1 MKLVKGNI
9 KSAAIGRKFLEA
21 LRSRKKPEEGGMRV
35 EDNQPVEPPYQITP
49 EDNLSFAAAD
59 MYGHFQRSGVSDQPD
74 FLCEGDPLQKDY
86 IEQEIFG
93 DVGYTQVYDKDLGE
107 YRPVDATRDAWSA
120 ATVSKLA
127 SAFDP
132 TFEGSARH
140 SDYIRRGF
148 QGEAYLYGQGN
159 YTAEKATKK
168 TEYQPG
174 DILFKGRK
182 DKDGSPLGPQTYSQ
196 FQKDA
201 KGKGEYGESSGY
213 GSHSDI
219 IIGTRTAQQ
228 KDVKSGLAKKV
239 GETIYEVQGGNMS
252 DTLYNKEFTAKN
264 LARRYAGRL
273 TQ

>member
-74 FLCEGDPLQKDY
+74 FLGEGDPLQKDY

-93 DVGYTQVYDKDLGE
+93 DVGYTQVYDPATGE

-127 SAFDP
+127 TAFDP

-148 QGEAYLYGQGN
+148 QGDGN
-159 YTAEKATKK
+159 YSAEKATKR

-182 DKDGSPLGPQTYSQ
+182 DKFGNPLGPQTYGQ
-196 FQKDA
+196 FEKDA
-201 KGKGEYGESSGY
+201 KGKGDYGQDDGY

-219 IIGTRTAQQ
+219 IVGTRTATE
-228 KDVKSGLAKKV
+228 KDVESNLARKV
-239 GETIYEVQGGNMS
+239 GEIIYEVQGGNMGDS
-252 DTLYNKEFTAKN
+252 LYNKEFTAKG
-264 LARRYAGRL
+264 LAKRYAGRL

>member
-1 MKLVKGNI
+1 MKLIKGNI

-21 LRSRKKPEEGGMRV
+21 LRNRKNPKEGEMRV
-35 EDNQPVEPPYQITP
+35 EDTQPVDAPYEVTP
-49 EDNLSFAAAD
+49 QDKLSFAAAD
-59 MYGHFQRSGVSDQPD
+59 MYGRFRMQEPGVYQPH
-74 FLCEGDPLQKDY
+74 LLGEGDPLQKDY

-93 DVGYTQVYDKDLGE
+93 DVGYTQVYDPATGE

-127 SAFDP
+127 TAFDP

-148 QGEAYLYGQGN
+148 QGDGN
-159 YTAEKATKK
+159 YSAEKATKR

-182 DKDGSPLGPQTYSQ
+182 DKFGNPLGPQTYGQ
-196 FQKDA
+196 FEKDA
-201 KGKGEYGESSGY
+201 KGKGDYGQDDGY

-219 IIGTRTAQQ
+219 IVGTRTATE
-228 KDVKSGLAKKV
+228 KDVESNLARKV
-239 GETIYEVQGGNMS
+239 GEIIYEVQGGNMS
-252 DTLYNKEFTAKN
+252 STLYNKEFTAKG
-264 LARRYAGRL
+264 LAKRYAGRL

>member
-74 FLCEGDPLQKDY
+74 FLGEGDPLQKDY

-93 DVGYTQVYDKDLGE
+93 DVGYTQVYDPATGE
-107 YRPVDATRDAWSA
+107 YRPVDATRDAWSD

-127 SAFDP
+127 TAFDP

-148 QGEAYLYGQGN
+148 QGDGN
-159 YTAEKATKK
+159 YSAEKATKR

-174 DILFKGRK
+174 DILFKGRR
-182 DKDGSPLGPQTYSQ
+182 DREGNPLGPQTYGQ
-196 FQKDA
+196 FEKDA
-201 KGKGEYGESSGY
+201 KGKGDYGQDDGY

-219 IIGTRTAQQ
+219 IVGTRTATE
-228 KDVKSGLAKKV
+228 KDVESNLARKV
-239 GETIYEVQGGNMS
+239 GEIIYEVQGGNMS
-252 DTLYNKEFTAKN
+252 STLYNKEFTAKG
-264 LARRYAGRL
+264 LAKRYAGRL